1 MKDSLTKLIEKTILL
16 ECSLPNTES
25 DIDRTC
31 VTTLTVEDDC
41 FKAENTKDLAKII
54 YEGILY
60 YSYDEFQLKGSN
72 HQKMFLK
79 AFNNKFKY
87 NYSASE
93 LAKRKLGIY
102 GESLLYAILKHFY
115 KTDTLISRGYFYDIQ
130 KKTEV
135 TGYDAFHLIQRKD
148 NIELWFGETKFYEDC
163 KSAINSVF
171 KSIEKAISD
180 EYLVNTNFTTILQHK
195 GDIVDKTS
203 KLYSIL
209 DKWDKCIIESL
220 EKELID
226 NDISLIYPVLVT
238 YNSISETYTDSIKL
252 AVEHIKEN
260 FSHIS
265 FDKISVEFSIF
276 FIFLPIEDVKA
287 TKETIIKWIDTKEPL
302 MS

>member
-1 MKDSLTKLIEKTILL
+1 MKQSLIDLINKTIVIEFSLPDLTEKIEK
-16 ECSLPNTES
+16 
-25 DIDRTC
+25 TC
-31 VTTLTVEDDC
+31 VTTKNIEDQC
-41 FKAENTKDLAKII
+41 FKSNNDSDLAKII

-60 YSYDEFQLKGSN
+60 YAYDEFQLEGGN
-72 HQKMFLK
+72 HQKMFVK

-87 NYSASE
+87 NYSASG

-102 GESLLYAILKHFY
+102 GESLLYCILKHFY

-135 TGYDAFHLIQRKD
+135 TGYDAFHLVQRED
-148 NIELWFGETKFYEDC
+148 DIELWFGETKFYEDC

-195 GDIVDKTS
+195 GNIEDKTT

-209 DKWDKCIIESL
+209 DKWDKSIIDSL
-220 EKELID
+220 EKELKD

-238 YNSISETYTDSIKL
+238 YNSVSETYSDSIKL
-252 AVEHIKEN
+252 AVEHIKDKY
-260 FSHIS
+260 SHIS
-265 FDKISVEFSIF
+265 FDDISINFSIF
-276 FIFLPIEDVKA
+276 FIFLPIQDVKS

-302 MS
+302 M

>member
-1 MKDSLTKLIEKTILL
+1 MKQSLIDLINKTIVIEFSLPDLTEKIEK
-16 ECSLPNTES
+16 
-25 DIDRTC
+25 TC
-31 VTTLTVEDDC
+31 VTTKNIEDDC
-41 FKAENTKDLAKII
+41 FKSNNDSDLAKII

-60 YSYDEFQLKGSN
+60 YAYDEFQLEGGN
-72 HQKMFLK
+72 HQKMFVK

-87 NYSASE
+87 NYSASD

-102 GESLLYAILKHFY
+102 GESLLYCILKHFY

-135 TGYDAFHLIQRKD
+135 TGYDAFHLVQRGD
-148 NIELWFGETKFYEDC
+148 DIELWFGETKFYEDC

-195 GDIVDKTS
+195 GNIEDKTT

-209 DKWDKCIIESL
+209 DKWDKSIIDSL
-220 EKELID
+220 EKELKD

-238 YNSISETYTDSIKL
+238 YNSVSETYSDSIKL
-252 AVEHIKEN
+252 AVEHIKDKY
-260 FSHIS
+260 SHIS
-265 FDKISVEFSIF
+265 FDDISINFSIF
-276 FIFLPIEDVKA
+276 FIFLPIQDVKS

-302 MS
+302 M

>member
-1 MKDSLTKLIEKTILL
+1 MKPSLKELISKTILL
-16 ECSLPNTES
+16 ECSLPDVTTNIEK
-25 DIDRTC
+25 TC
-31 VTTLTVEDDC
+31 VTTENIEDDC
-41 FKAENTKDLAKII
+41 YKSNDETDLAKII

-60 YSYDEFQLKGSN
+60 YAYDEFQLSGSD
-72 HQKMFLK
+72 HQKMFIK

-87 NYSASE
+87 NYSANE

-102 GESLLYAILKHFY
+102 GESLLYCILKHFY

-135 TGYDAFHLIQRKD
+135 TGYDAFHLVQRKD
-148 NIELWFGETKFYEDC
+148 EVELWFGETKFYEDC

-180 EYLVNTNFTTILQHK
+180 DYLVNTNFTTILQHK

-203 KLYSIL
+203 KLFSIL
-209 DKWDKCIIESL
+209 DKWDKCIIDSL
-220 EKELID
+220 EKELND
-226 NDISLIYPVLVT
+226 NNIGLIYPVLVT
-238 YNSISETYTDSIKL
+238 FNSISETYSDSIKL
-252 AVEHIKEN
+252 AVKHIKDKY
-260 FSHIS
+260 SHIS
-265 FDKISVEFSIF
+265 FDDISIKFSIF
-276 FIFLPIEDVKA
+276 FIFLPIADVKT

>member
-1 MKDSLTKLIEKTILL
+1 MKTSLTDLISKTILL
-16 ECSLPNTES
+16 ECSLPDLTTK
-25 DIDRTC
+25 IDKTC
-31 VTTLTVEDDC
+31 VTTTNVEDDC
-41 FKAENTKDLAKII
+41 FKSNDETGLAKII

-60 YSYDEFQLKGSN
+60 YAYDEFQLIGSD

-87 NYSASE
+87 NNSANE

-102 GESLLYAILKHFY
+102 GESLLYSILKHFY

-135 TGYDAFHLIQRKD
+135 TGYDAFHLVQRKD
-148 NIELWFGETKFYEDC
+148 EIELWFGETKFYEDC

-180 EYLVNTNFTTILQHK
+180 DYLVNTNFTTILQHK
-195 GDIVDKTS
+195 GNIVDKTS

-209 DKWDKCIIESL
+209 DRWDKCIIDSL
-220 EKELID
+220 ERELND
-226 NDISLIYPVLVT
+226 NNISLIYPVLIT
-238 YNSISETYTDSIKL
+238 YNSISETYSDSIKL
-252 AVEHIKEN
+252 AVEHIKDKYN
-260 FSHIS
+260 HIS
-265 FDKISVEFSIF
+265 FDDISIEFSIF
-276 FIFLPIEDVKA
+276 FIFLPINDVKS

>member
-1 MKDSLTKLIEKTILL
+1 MKQSLIDLINKTIVIEFSLPDLTEKIEK
-16 ECSLPNTES
+16 
-25 DIDRTC
+25 TC
-31 VTTLTVEDDC
+31 VTTKTIEDDC
-41 FKAENTKDLAKII
+41 FKSNNDSDLAKII

-60 YSYDEFQLKGSN
+60 YAYDEFQLDGGN
-72 HQKMFLK
+72 HQKMFVK

-87 NYSASE
+87 NYSASD

-102 GESLLYAILKHFY
+102 GESLLYCILKHFY

-135 TGYDAFHLIQRKD
+135 TGYDAFHLVQRED
-148 NIELWFGETKFYEDC
+148 DIELWFGETKFYEDC

-195 GDIVDKTS
+195 GNIEDKTT

-209 DKWDKCIIESL
+209 DKWDKSIIDSL
-220 EKELID
+220 EKELKD

-238 YNSISETYTDSIKL
+238 YNSVSETYSDSIKL
-252 AVEHIKEN
+252 AVEHIKDN
-260 FSHIS
+260 YSHIS
-265 FDKISVEFSIF
+265 FDDISINFSIF
-276 FIFLPIEDVKA
+276 FIFLPIQDVKS

-302 MS
+302 M